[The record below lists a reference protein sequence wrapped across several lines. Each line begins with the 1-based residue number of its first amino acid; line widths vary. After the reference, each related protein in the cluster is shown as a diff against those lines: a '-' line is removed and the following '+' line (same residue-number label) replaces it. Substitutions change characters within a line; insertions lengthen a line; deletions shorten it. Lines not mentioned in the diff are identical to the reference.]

1 VVIADDRYLFR
12 EGLRALL
19 VDGGEVEVCA
29 AVGSAPDLIDA
40 VELLLPDAVI
50 TDIRMPESTDGID
63 AAHAIRA
70 KHPDIGVVVLSQ
82 HGGGSYAYALLAHGT
97 DGLACLLKERVG
109 DVEELMRA
117 LREVCA

>member
-29 AVGSAPDLIDA
+29 AVGKAPELIDA

-50 TDIRMPESTDGID
+50 TDIRMPESTEGID
-63 AAHAIRA
+63 AARAIRA

-82 HGGGSYAYALLAHGT
+82 HGGGSYAYALLATAPTGWPT
-97 DGLACLLKERVG
+97 CSRNESATWRS
-109 DVEELMRA
+109 
-117 LREVCA
+117 